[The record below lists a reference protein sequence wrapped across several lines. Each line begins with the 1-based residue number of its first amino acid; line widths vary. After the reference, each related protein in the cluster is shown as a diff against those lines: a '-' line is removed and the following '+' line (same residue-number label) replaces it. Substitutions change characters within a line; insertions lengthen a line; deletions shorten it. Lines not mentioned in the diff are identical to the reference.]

1 MTRASVLMVCVLL
14 LGGVAGADVEIVT
27 DTLDY
32 TDNGVATEPWF
43 IPPDIILDHSPY
55 FRLSNQDWGW
65 THGVTGDVPADAI
78 GIEMATLDILAWDVD
93 SDQTEED
100 VIYAEGTALG
110 LLEGPTREWTT
121 TSFDLPQNALDTLWK
136 DGELDAFI
144 DIDRRN
150 EGNRVT
156 LGSSTLTV
164 HYNVGVIPEPA
175 TIALLGAGGLLAL
188 HRRRRYRA

>member
-1 MTRASVLMVCVLL
+1 MNRAIVLTVCVLL

-32 TDNGVATEPWF
+32 TDNGYASGPWF

-55 FRLSNQDWGW
+55 FRLSNEDWGW
-65 THGVTGDVPADAI
+65 THAVTGDVPADAI
-78 GIEMATLDILAWDVD
+78 DIEIATLDILAWDVD
-93 SDQTEED
+93 SDEGEED
-100 VIYAEGTALG
+100 MIYAEGIALG
-110 LLEGPTREWTT
+110 LLEGSITAWTT
-121 TSFDLPQNALDTLWK
+121 TSFDLPQSALDTLWK
-136 DGELDAFI
+136 DGELDVFI

-188 HRRRRYRA
+188 HRRRRHRA